1 MTERRINPA
10 ARAGVTAVVAATGL
24 LGLASTGQT
33 PSGFVPA
40 AFGGPLGLFDGPAV
54 DGMRDVLAI
63 GDGAVDAN
71 ELATLLKTTGPSAV
85 PAGPV
90 QAAITAMPG
99 AADLAVLPP
108 PIEPASAPTS
118 KQSLD
123 LKPVLDNNGEVDCS
137 KAVSCLV
144 DPATN
149 TTTVTFS
156 DGVVAVVQKI
166 NNLTLVAY
174 KTLGDIVGG
183 LLPKGITAL
192 PAAAVPPP
200 VIAAAPAAG
209 PAVDLTPAFTV
220 APKDSD
226 APSVSAGPLAPSPPA
241 APDITASD
249 VRPTLTISTPPKD
262 FDPKPGTGAGGGG
275 VPTLPNIPAP
285 DLPGALDAVK
295 GAVGSVV
302 GAVTDAVKSLGPGAS
317 NNPPKSDSPSKKRA
331 E

>member
-1 MTERRINPA
+1 MTDRHIHPA
-10 ARAGVTAVVAATGL
+10 ARAGVTAVVAAAGL

-40 AFGGPLGLFDGPAV
+40 AFGGPLGLFDVPAA
-54 DGMRDVLAI
+54 DSMRDVLAI
-63 GDGAVDAN
+63 GDGTVDAN
-71 ELATLLKTTGPSAV
+71 ELAALLKTAGPSAV

-90 QAAITAMPG
+90 QAAIAAMPG

-108 PIEPASAPTS
+108 PVEPVSAATS

-123 LKPVLDNNGEVDCS
+123 LKPVFDSNGEVDCS
-137 KAVSCLV
+137 KAVSCQV

-166 NNLTLVAY
+166 NDLTLVAY

-183 LLPKGITAL
+183 LLPKGIPAL
-192 PAAAVPPP
+192 PAAAIPPP
-200 VIAAAPAAG
+200 VIAAAPA
-209 PAVDLTPAFTV
+209 VDLTPTAAL
-220 APKDSD
+220 APKTSD
-226 APSVSAGPLAPSPPA
+226 APSVAAGPLAPSPPA

-249 VRPTLTISTPPKD
+249 VRPTLTVSKPPED
-262 FDPKPGTGAGGGG
+262 FDPKPGSGAGGT
-275 VPTLPNIPAP
+275 VPSVPNLPKIPAP
-285 DLPGALDAVK
+285 ELPSALDAVK

-302 GAVTDAVKSLGPGAS
+302 GAVTDAVKSLGPAAS
-317 NNPPKSDSPSKKRA
+317 DDPAKAGSPDKKRT